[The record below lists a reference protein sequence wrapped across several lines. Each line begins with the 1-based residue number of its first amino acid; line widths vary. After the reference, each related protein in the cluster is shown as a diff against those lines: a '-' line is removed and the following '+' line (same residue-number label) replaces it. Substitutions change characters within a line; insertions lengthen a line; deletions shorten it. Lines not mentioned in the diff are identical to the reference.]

1 MQPAATGFSGN
12 AALLRLVAKIVIQC
26 PLTHDSNFPPTSAA
40 PHSGRLKLHGI
51 QESERSQRRSMTNSV
66 LKLDLVSMKL
76 PQAYGLQATIYAPHP
91 VEISFSLYLG
101 YRTIGIDM

>member
-51 QESERSQRRSMTNSV
+51 QGSKRSKGRSKTNSV
-66 LKLDLVSMKL
+66 LKLDLMSMKL
-76 PQAYGLQATIYAPHP
+76 PFTYALQAAFYASRPIESGFP
-91 VEISFSLYLG
+91 LYFG
-101 YRTIGIDM
+101 YRADAIYM

>member
-51 QESERSQRRSMTNSV
+51 QGSKRSKRRSTTNSV
-66 LKLDLVSMKL
+66 LKLDLVSIKL
-76 PQAYGLQATIYAPHP
+76 PFAYALQATIHASRP
-91 VEISFSLYLG
+91 VESGFPLYFG
-101 YRTIGIDM
+101 YSVRTIDM